1 LTPAKTFRTTAL
13 LKPLES
19 DMNTNTPALATVYDT
34 LQTALAQLQAIDAD
48 KIESANLVPIVKVV
62 QAIGAYQAAIDAQ
75 IQARAI
81 GNGELIP
88 GVVVKDS
95 VVHRRWSDPEVAAQ
109 LAQETIGDKAF
120 KRELLSPAQMEKLG
134 DEGKSFV
141 AVASFKPEAGK
152 RVVY

>member
-1 LTPAKTFRTTAL
+1 
-13 LKPLES
+13 
-19 DMNTNTPALATVYDT
+19 MNTNIPALATVYAD
-34 LQTALAQLQAIDAD
+34 LESILAKLQAISAEQ
-48 KIESANLVPIVKVV
+48 IESANLVPMVKIV
-62 QAIGAYQAAIDAQ
+62 QSIGAHSAAIDAQ

-88 GVVVKDS
+88 GVVVKDA

-109 LAQETIGDKAF
+109 LAQETLGDRAF

>member
-1 LTPAKTFRTTAL
+1 
-13 LKPLES
+13 
-19 DMNTNTPALATVYDT
+19 MNTNIPALATVYAD
-34 LQTALAQLQAIDAD
+34 LESVLAKLQAISAEQ
-48 KIESANLVPIVKVV
+48 IESANLVPMVKVISSI
-62 QAIGAYQAAIDAQ
+62 AAYNAAIDAQ

-88 GVVVKDS
+88 GVVVKDA

-109 LAQETIGDKAF
+109 LAQETLGDKAF

>member
-1 LTPAKTFRTTAL
+1 
-13 LKPLES
+13 
-19 DMNTNTPALATVYDT
+19 MNTNIPALATVYAD
-34 LQTALAQLQAIDAD
+34 LESVLAKLQAIGAEQ
-48 KIESANLVPIVKVV
+48 IESANLVPMVKIV
-62 QAIGAYQAAIDAQ
+62 QSIGAYSAAIDAQ

-88 GVVVKDS
+88 GVVVKDA
-95 VVHRRWSDPEVAAQ
+95 VVHRRWSDPETAAQ
-109 LAQETIGDKAF
+109 LAQETLGDRAF

-152 RVVY
+152 RCVY

>member
-1 LTPAKTFRTTAL
+1 
-13 LKPLES
+13 
-19 DMNTNTPALATVYDT
+19 MNTNIPALATVYAD
-34 LQTALAQLQAIDAD
+34 LESVLAKLQAIDAGQ
-48 KIESANLVPIVKVV
+48 IESANLVPMVKAV
-62 QAIGAYQAAIDAQ
+62 QAIGAFTAAIDAQ

-88 GVVVKDS
+88 GVVVKNS
-95 VVHRRWSDPEVAAQ
+95 VTHRRWSDPETAAQ

-120 KRELLSPAQMEKLG
+120 ERELLSPAQMEKLG

>member
-1 LTPAKTFRTTAL
+1 
-13 LKPLES
+13 
-19 DMNTNTPALATVYDT
+19 MNTNLPALATVYAD
-34 LQTALAQLQAIDAD
+34 LESVLAKLQAISADA
-48 KIESANLVPIVKVV
+48 IESANLVPMVKAV
-62 QAIGAYQAAIDAQ
+62 QAIGAFQAAIDAQ

-95 VVHRRWSDPEVAAQ
+95 VVHRRWSDPETAAQ
-109 LAQETIGDKAF
+109 LAQETLGDKAF
-120 KRELLSPAQMEKLG
+120 SRTLLSPAQMEKLG

>member
-1 LTPAKTFRTTAL
+1 
-13 LKPLES
+13 
-19 DMNTNTPALATVYDT
+19 MNTNTPALATVYAD
-34 LQTALAQLQAIDAD
+34 LESALAKLQAIDAD
-48 KIESANLVPIVKVV
+48 KIESANLVPMVKIV
-62 QAIGAYQAAIDAQ
+62 QAIGAYSSAIDAQ

-88 GVVVKDS
+88 GVVVKDA

-109 LAQETIGDKAF
+109 LAQETLGDRAF

>member
-1 LTPAKTFRTTAL
+1 
-13 LKPLES
+13 
-19 DMNTNTPALATVYDT
+19 MNTNTPALAAVYDT
-34 LQTALAQLQAIDAD
+34 LQTALAQLQAINAD
-48 KIESANLVPIVKVV
+48 KIESANLVPMVKAV

-81 GNGELIP
+81 GNNELIP

-95 VVHRRWSDPEVAAQ
+95 IVHRRWSDPETAAQ
-109 LAQETIGDKAF
+109 LARETMGDKAF
-120 KRELLSPAQMEKLG
+120 TAPALLSPAQMENLG
-134 DEGKSFV
+134 DDGKSFV

>member
-1 LTPAKTFRTTAL
+1 MTQFGR
-13 LKPLES
+13 
-19 DMNTNTPALATVYDT
+19 LAETSWRSSS
-34 LQTALAQLQAIDAD
+34 AQSI
-48 KIESANLVPIVKVV
+48 
-62 QAIGAYQAAIDAQ
+62 
-75 IQARAI
+75 
-81 GNGELIP
+81 

>member
-1 LTPAKTFRTTAL
+1 
-13 LKPLES
+13 
-19 DMNTNTPALATVYDT
+19 MNTNIPALEIVYDT
-34 LQTALAQLQAIDAD
+34 LQSALAQLQAIDAD
-48 KIESANLVPIVKVV
+48 KIESANLVPMVKAV
-62 QAIGAYQAAIDAQ
+62 QAIGAFQAAIDAQ

-88 GVVVKDS
+88 GVVVKDA
-95 VVHRRWSDPEVAAQ
+95 VVHRKWSDPETAAQ

-120 KRELLSPAQMEKLG
+120 SRTLLSPAQMEKLG
-134 DEGKSFV
+134 DNGKAFV